1 MKKLLIAIVFSVVCA
16 PLTYSQ
22 ENTKDVFP
30 LEEVYKQVKIALEET
45 QKKLDSLDLPKL
57 KSVDINFQTVV
68 SKELKKKVKILIFSF
83 GKTVNKEFTQTANF
97 NFTVPKNVEEQIGKK
112 KKISLS
118 EQLKETIL
126 QMAKSAKNIDNTD
139 PDLRLSSISL
149 ELKFAIKKSTSPG
162 IEFEIAPLNIE
173 LGGDLSKKAIH
184 TVKLSFEK

>member
-1 MKKLLIAIVFSVVCA
+1 MKKLLMVAVFLIVYS

-22 ENTKDVFP
+22 ESTKDVFP
-30 LEEVYKQVKIALEET
+30 LEEVYEQVKIALEET
-45 QKKLDSLDLPKL
+45 QKDLESLELPKL

-68 SKELKKKVKILIFSF
+68 SKEVKKKVKILIFSF

-97 NFTVPKNVEEQIGKK
+97 NFTVPKNIEEEIGKK

-149 ELKFAIKKSTSPG
+149 ELKFAIKKSKSPG